1 MIKAVKIKD
10 VINRESL
17 GEKQRVIF
25 NTIVGENEE
34 GQPEIAQVEANIHY
48 YERGEGSNV
57 ILMLHGPGQSLYT
70 YRNNFDALAKRE
82 LMCPLSQASCP
93 LQMQS
98 R

>member
-34 GQPEIAQVEANIHY
+34 GHA
-48 YERGEGSNV
+48 RDSSGGSE
-57 ILMLHGPGQSLYT
+57 Y
-70 YRNNFDALAKRE
+70 
-82 LMCPLSQASCP
+82 PL
-93 LQMQS
+93 L
-98 R
+98 